1 MGSRENTFR
10 IFGDFPD
17 EPEKEACGG
26 TAWLKTRYPC
36 SIDVF
41 LFFFLVFLI
50 AFLLFLLF
58 LLVLG

>member
-41 LFFFLVFLI
+41 LFFFFFVFVI
-50 AFLLFLLF
+50 AFLLF